1 MRTPGYKPEFYKS
14 IWKLLI
20 PIVVQNLLSAA
31 ISSADVVMLNY
42 VSQSAISAVSLASNY
57 AGVLF
62 NLFYGLGTGATLLCA
77 QYYGKGDLRAIATVE
92 AIALR
97 CSMALSAVAAAC
109 ALLIPEGMMRL
120 FTDDAELISIGAGYL
135 RIMSVAYLCWG
146 IIEIYMSVLRS
157 VGRTGVCMRLN
168 LIAFGLNIVLNA
180 TFIFGLFGAPKLGA
194 AGVAIA
200 TAISRVVELIGCLI
214 VSGREEVK
222 LNIGI
227 LFLHSRVL
235 TKDFISRALPAV
247 LNDVIWG
254 VAFSMYSVILGHLGN
269 DAVAANSLVV
279 VVRNISTVFC
289 YAVAS
294 AGGVLLG
301 NVMGAKEW
309 DKTKAF
315 ASHMLRLTLITG
327 LAGSAVMLAMTPL
340 ILRFANLSDTAM
352 YYLKYMLLINSY
364 YIIGAAVNTSLIAG
378 IFRAGGDTRFGL
390 VCDIFDM
397 WCYAV
402 PLGFIS
408 AFVLKLPVLWV
419 YFLLCTDEFV
429 KWPWVFK
436 HYFRGNWMQNITRDD
451 IFDTKEEKSHG

>member
-77 QYYGKGDLRAIATVE
+77 QYYGRGDLRAIATVE

-194 AGVAIA
+194 TGVAIA

-301 NVMGAKEW
+301 NVMGAREW

-315 ASHMLRLTLITG
+315 ASHMLRLTLIAG